1 MEHFKQRWE
10 ITKNWQLIHPFIG
23 ILAAALCGYIIAK
36 AILKSFLLPD
46 NSYHLVILNF
56 GSLLLA
62 YILIKISL
70 WLFTKLYDRWKVKA
84 RWELIAMFLVF
95 AMTGSTAGKLSNPLM
110 ELIGLDR
117 SSTNGWVYWPVRIII
132 IFPIYQVLLVIFGWI
147 FGQYTFFKAFAIKMA
162 TRMGLG
168 FIFKKTNAV

>member
-23 ILAAALCGYIIAK
+23 ILAAALCGYIMAK
-36 AILKSFLLPD
+36 AILKSFILSD
-46 NSYHLVILNF
+46 NSYHLVLLISA
-56 GSLLLA
+56 SLLLT

-70 WLFTKLYDRWKVKA
+70 WLFTKLYGRWKVKA

-95 AMTGSTAGKLSNPLM
+95 AVTGSTAGKLSNPLM

-117 SSTNGWVYWPVRIII
+117 SMTNGWIYWPVRILL
-132 IFPIYQVLLVIFGWI
+132 IFPIYQILLVIFGWL
-147 FGQYTFFKAFAIKMA
+147 FGQYSFFKSFAIKMVR
-162 TRMGLG
+162 RMGFG
-168 FIFKKTNAV
+168 FLFKNS